1 MVVGTVDQ
9 VAAVESLDLKK
20 MKMLS
25 RERALPGLKLVHSR
39 LAWQAVEWPQAELVS
54 SAVRRAAV
62 TGGCSDV
69 VVAVDAVAAVTG
81 TEATGLV
88 CQALV
93 VVAGLELK
101 QRVKLCFFPKDW

>member
-1 MVVGTVDQ
+1 M
-9 VAAVESLDLKK
+9 
-20 MKMLS
+20 
-25 RERALPGLKLVHSR
+25 
-39 LAWQAVEWPQAELVS
+39 EWPQAELVS

-62 TGGCSDV
+62 TGGCSDA

-93 VVAGLELK
+93 VVAGLELT